1 MNFKPY
7 SASGLEH
14 FIVALTNYQ
23 KLNGSKQHL
32 NFSYR
37 SEVWLGPPQAK
48 IEVSA
53 GPWFLLEAWGQN
65 LLLCLPALLA
75 GFSSLWRWAWGPPP
89 LQAVARATF
98 LPLPPSPPWPLCGPR
113 VWSPASASSGAPV
126 LVCQGWLTWL
136 RICPLPEEA
145 CCFIGSCGWMV
156 HMETQENHPTSKSLI
171 LITSS
176 MASLLCNLSCSWVNI
191 FGSHWSACYSESFP
205 LDWRQLLISFTF
217 ISFTSKPLHLCTI
230 LNYPGVL
237 LLGHF
242 VSLTCWKV
250 EKMVNSDFY
259 KNIKYCFSF
268 QWYRKK
274 IGKSF
279 LACSTGHPAKAN
291 RYLCKWW
298 AL

>member
-23 KLNGSKQHL
+23 KLNGLKQHL
-32 NFSYR
+32 LFSYR

-53 GPWFLLEAWGQN
+53 GIWFLLEAWGQN
-65 LLLCLPALLA
+65 LLLRLPAVVGRVWFFVEVGLR
-75 GFSSLWRWAWGPPP
+75 SSPTCKLSPGPH
-89 LQAVARATF
+89 
-98 LPLPPSPPWPLCGPR
+98 SCLCRPCPR
-113 VWSPASASSGAPV
+113 GLSVVLMWSPASASSGAPV

-136 RICPLPEEA
+136 HICPLPEEA
-145 CCFIGSCGWMV
+145 CCFIGSCGWIV

-176 MASLLCNLSCSWVNI
+176 VASLLCNLSCSWVNI
-191 FGSHWSACYSESFP
+191 FGSHWPAFYSESFP

-268 QWYRKK
+268 QW
-274 IGKSF
+274 
-279 LACSTGHPAKAN
+279 
-291 RYLCKWW
+291 
-298 AL
+298 

>member
-1 MNFKPY
+1 MDRNSTYFFHTGQKCDW
-7 SASGLEH
+7 GLPR
-14 FIVALTNYQ
+14 L
-23 KLNGSKQHL
+23 KLRCQQGFGSCWRL
-32 NFSYR
+32 GGRICCCAYLR
-37 SEVWLGPPQAK
+37 CWPGLVPCGGGPEV
-48 IEVSA
+48 
-53 GPWFLLEAWGQN
+53 
-65 LLLCLPALLA
+65 LP
-75 GFSSLWRWAWGPPP
+75 R

-98 LPLPPSPPWPLCGPR
+98 LPLPPLPPWPLCGPR

-126 LVCQGWLTWL
+126 LICQGWLTWL
-136 RICPLPEEA
+136 HICPLPEEA
-145 CCFIGSCGWMV
+145 CCFIGSCGWIV

-176 MASLLCNLSCSWVNI
+176 VASLLCNLSCSWVNI
-191 FGSHWSACYSESFP
+191 FGSHWPAFYSESFP

-268 QWYRKK
+268 QW
-274 IGKSF
+274 
-279 LACSTGHPAKAN
+279 
-291 RYLCKWW
+291 
-298 AL
+298 